1 MHTRRTP
8 STFGNLSSIFENV
21 QLGNQSGS
29 LTVKETEEPEKGMVS
44 KGMDKLKWTQ
54 VIVEPRNNQYM
65 NNAVIYARVS
75 STGDRQS
82 TERQVMDLSEY
93 ATKNGLTIQ
102 QVYEEH
108 ISGAKRNVERPVLNE
123 CLDYCRGND
132 TDILLVSELSRLGR
146 NVDEVLSSIRWC
158 KENHLNVYL
167 QKENIYIYDREGR
180 ENPYLTIMIAVLGT
194 AAQLE
199 RENIVFRLQSGRRRY
214 VEKNIALTGKS
225 GLGREGYRKPKDQ
238 KEREYRETLKLL
250 RKGYPY
256 RKVAKLTNVS
266 ESTVKRLKKEF
277 CIWTEKT
284 DIKIWNQ
291 IGQDDFEKNGYQCHL
306 GMGFDSLQLHEK
318 KTAWERSFLFVEH

>member
-1 MHTRRTP
+1 
-8 STFGNLSSIFENV
+8 
-21 QLGNQSGS
+21 
-29 LTVKETEEPEKGMVS
+29 
-44 KGMDKLKWTQ
+44 
-54 VIVEPRNNQYM
+54 M

-82 TERQVMDLSEY
+82 TERQVMDLTDY
-93 ATKNGLTIQ
+93 ADKNGLTIQ

-108 ISGAKRNVERPVLNE
+108 ISGAKRNVERPVLTE
-123 CLDYCRGND
+123 CLDYCKNNG

-167 QKENIYIYDREGR
+167 QKEGLTIYDREGR

-214 VEKNIALTGKS
+214 VEKNIAWTGKS

-238 KEREYRETLKLL
+238 KAEEK
-250 RKGYPY
+250 KIWAY
-256 RKVAKLTNVS
+256 RKQEN
-266 ESTVKRLKKEF
+266 
-277 CIWTEKT
+277 IPKT
-284 DIKIWNQ
+284 AHIQVFWD
-291 IGQDDFEKNGYQCHL
+291 GRVL
-306 GMGFDSLQLHEK
+306 LFDYEK
-318 KTAWERSFLFVEH
+318 KDPLTGNALTEEIRL